1 MKKNEKKTKS
11 PEKEVDR
18 FLKSNPK
25 IKEALD
31 LFKISKEQ
39 YLKALESTQPQIT
52 TSNKNV
58 IEITA

>member
-1 MKKNEKKTKS
+1 MKKNEKS
-11 PEKEVDR
+11 PLPEKEIEK

-31 LFKISKEQ
+31 LFKVSEEQ

-52 TSNKNV
+52 TSNKNI
-58 IEITA
+58 IEIMA